1 MAGAMT
7 GNAGEW
13 CLMESD
19 PGVFTELIKGF
30 GESQGTVLGRGS
42 REEAQAG
49 HGVVLCGHRRL
60 ASEGRRLQ
68 KSGSRRSLA
77 PSSALGTR
85 ISAVILRATSRGQG
99 SYLSCAVSYPQDWA
113 LNYLLIDLSASR
125 PRLYAPIFPFLPSL
139 LWGAF
144 PLPGRCA

>member
-1 MAGAMT
+1 
-7 GNAGEW
+7 
-13 CLMESD
+13 MESD

-49 HGVVLCGHRRL
+49 HGVVLCGHCRL

-68 KSGSRRSLA
+68 KPGSRRSLA
-77 PSSALGTR
+77 HSSVLGSR

-99 SYLSCAVSYPQDWA
+99 SYLSCALSYPSCALSYPQDWA

-125 PRLYAPIFPFLPSL
+125 PRPYAPIFPFLLSL

>member
-30 GESQGTVLGRGS
+30 GERQGTVLGRGS

-68 KSGSRRSLA
+68 KPASRRSLV
-77 PSSALGTR
+77 PSSVLGSRVSALN
-85 ISAVILRATSRGQG
+85 LRASSRGQG
-99 SYLSCAVSYPQDWA
+99 SCLSCALSYPQDSA
-113 LNYLLIDLSASR
+113 LNDLLIDLSAPR
-125 PRLYAPIFPFLPSL
+125 PRP
-139 LWGAF
+139 
-144 PLPGRCA
+144 